1 MDQERAILNEL
12 LVDIFNQILSIQER
26 RLKEQ
31 GVNLTM
37 SEIHVL
43 EAVAKTNEPSM
54 SNIASRLRVTVGT
67 LTTAINR
74 LVKKGYCS
82 RYHLEDDLRKVYVK
96 LTQKGEVALS
106 EHEQFH
112 EDMIDAV
119 MHDLNVKDTPVLIE
133 ALGRLLTFFK
143 SQYK

>member
-26 RLKEQ
+26 RLKDQ

-96 LTQKGEVALS
+96 LTQKGQVALS
-106 EHEQFH
+106 EHERFH
-112 EDMIDAV
+112 ADMIDAV
-119 MHDLNVKDTPVLIE
+119 MQDLNVQDTPILIE
-133 ALGRLLTFFK
+133 ALDRLLTFFK
-143 SQYK
+143 SQYE

>member
-54 SNIASRLRVTVGT
+54 SNIANRLRVTVGT

-96 LTQKGEVALS
+96 LTHKGEAALS

-112 EDMIDAV
+112 ADMIDAV